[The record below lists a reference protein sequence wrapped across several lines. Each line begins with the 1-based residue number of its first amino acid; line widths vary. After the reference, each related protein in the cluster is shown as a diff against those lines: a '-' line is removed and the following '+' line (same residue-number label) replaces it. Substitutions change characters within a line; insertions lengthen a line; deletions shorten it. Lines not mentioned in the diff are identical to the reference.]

1 MLLIA
6 SWVTRAPFVV
16 RTVACVV
23 LKWWD
28 GWRRVDVLD
37 SVQQTSINSRL
48 AGRLCVNAGALST
61 VKLRLGEE
69 ETCLF
74 VCWLVTDR

>member
-1 MLLIA
+1 
-6 SWVTRAPFVV
+6 
-16 RTVACVV
+16 
-23 LKWWD
+23 
-28 GWRRVDVLD
+28 VDVLD
-37 SVQQTSINSRL
+37 SVQQTIVIIVSL

>member
-1 MLLIA
+1 
-6 SWVTRAPFVV
+6 VTRAPFVV
-16 RTVACVV
+16 TTVACVV
-23 LKWWD
+23 LKWCD
-28 GWRRVDVLD
+28 GWRRVDLLD
-37 SVQQTSINSRL
+37 SVQQTIVIIVSL